1 LDPNSGPLA
10 IMPTGPKDFDSYV
23 LERMNEFGEHGGRS
37 VCGRRMPIA
46 VTPEETMTKELY
58 TKNMKTL
65 PVKYVG
71 DDSRIFVYQSRLRMY
86 VELLE
91 FFALK
96 SRNEL

>member
-1 LDPNSGPLA
+1 
-10 IMPTGPKDFDSYV
+10 MPPGPKDFDNYV
-23 LERMNEFGEHGGRS
+23 LKRMNEFGGQGSRG
-37 VCGRRMPIA
+37 VCGRWMPIA
-46 VTPEETMTKELY
+46 VTLEETMSKELY

-71 DDSRIFVYQSRLRMY
+71 DDSRILVYQSRLRMY